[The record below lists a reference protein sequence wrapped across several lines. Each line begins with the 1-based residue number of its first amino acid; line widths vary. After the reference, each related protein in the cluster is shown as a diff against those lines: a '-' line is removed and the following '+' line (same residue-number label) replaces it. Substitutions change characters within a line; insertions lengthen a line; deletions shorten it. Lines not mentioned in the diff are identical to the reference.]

1 MQRWALAAEELEDS
15 LHLPA
20 AALDAMAGRFQHAME
35 QGLAGKG
42 GSLKMLPS
50 YLAGPTGKERG
61 TFLALDFGGTNVR
74 VALMELSGGQSRILN
89 RLSRPVRAA
98 DGRYDYTRHSATAEE
113 LFDFL
118 ASLIAETI
126 GDHRGRFYLGHTFS
140 FPARQENIGNATLIR
155 WAKEFHT
162 GGVEGHDVGQ
172 LLIDALARKGLK
184 DRVIPAAII
193 NDTVGTLLTA
203 TYSDPHTRI
212 GSILGTGH
220 NSCYLDRFAPAFA
233 APMVINME
241 SGNFDGVPTTAF
253 DERLD
258 RQSAQPGAQRL
269 EKMVSGL
276 YLGELLRLILLEL
289 MQTNGLFGGQ
299 PSAGLERSYSLSAAD
314 LSDLLADGSAELG
327 GVGDWLRARAGIEVS
342 DREERRLLQRIA
354 AAAARRSARLAAAT
368 YLGALRHEDPTLT
381 SRHAIAVDG
390 SLYEKM
396 PGYANALDS
405 ALAELLGEKAG
416 QVSVRLIKNGSEVGA
431 AIAAAIVAA
440 ASD

>member
-1 MQRWALAAEELEDS
+1 MRRWALAAKELEDS
-15 LHLPA
+15 LYLPA
-20 AALDAMAGRFQHAME
+20 TALDAMASRFQQAME
-35 QGLAGKG
+35 QGLTGKG

-74 VALMELSGGQSRILN
+74 VALIELAGGQSRVLN

-98 DGRYDYTRHSATAEE
+98 DGRYDYSRQSATAEE

-126 GDHRGRFYLGHTFS
+126 GDHQGRFYLGHTFS
-140 FPARQENIGNATLIR
+140 FPARQENIGQATLIR

-162 GGVEGHDVGQ
+162 TGVEGHDVGQ
-172 LLIDALARKGLK
+172 LLSDALARKGLK
-184 DRVIPAAII
+184 ERVIPAAII

-203 TYSDPHTRI
+203 TYSDRHTRI
-212 GSILGTGH
+212 GSIIGTGH
-220 NSCYLDRFAPAFA
+220 NSCYLDRFVPAFQ

-241 SGNFDGVPTTAF
+241 SGNFDGAPASVF

-258 RQSAQPGAQRL
+258 GQSAQPGAQRL

-289 MQTNGLFGGQ
+289 IQTKGLFGGQ
-299 PSAGLERSYSLSAAD
+299 ASPVLERPYSLSAAD
-314 LSDLLADGSAELG
+314 LSDLQADGSAELSR
-327 GVGDWLRARAGIEVS
+327 VGDWLQARAAIEAS
-342 DREERRLLQRIA
+342 EREERRLLQRIA
-354 AAAARRSARLAAAT
+354 AATACRSARLVAAT
-368 YLGALRHEDPTLT
+368 YLAVLRHEDPALTL
-381 SRHAIAVDG
+381 RHTIAIDG

-396 PGYANALDS
+396 PGYAGALER
-405 ALAELLGEKAG
+405 ALAELLAEKAG
-416 QVSVRLIKNGSEVGA
+416 QVSVRLVKNGSEVGA